1 MRGTAKKTNE
11 YCRSTGN
18 FRPRR
23 KSVSGRFLFQR
34 KIAKNDVFGPSALT
48 CDRRNP
54 INRQKA
60 MDRMTL
66 MKRCPKEKTS
76 RSAGKASPRTRF
88 IRPFTVWLM
97 LVVLGMM
104 WGCGSKRPVL
114 YPNYQLTQVGQEAA
128 EADIDH
134 CMALART
141 YGADTQAGAEVAKD
155 TATGAAVGGAT
166 GAAVGAVLGGVGKG
180 AAAGAAGG
188 AAGALTRGVIRSGDP
203 DPTFRRFVEKCL
215 RDKGYEPVGWH

>member
-1 MRGTAKKTNE
+1 MA
-11 YCRSTGN
+11 
-18 FRPRR
+18 
-23 KSVSGRFLFQR
+23 
-34 KIAKNDVFGPSALT
+34 
-48 CDRRNP
+48 
-54 INRQKA
+54 
-60 MDRMTL
+60 RMT
-66 MKRCPKEKTS
+66 MMNRCLREKTS
-76 RSAGKASPRTRF
+76 QSDWETF
-88 IRPFTVWLM
+88 IRAGSIRPATVWLM
-97 LVVLGMM
+97 LVALGIM

-128 EADIDH
+128 ETDIDR
-134 CMALART
+134 CMELART

-166 GAAVGAVLGGVGKG
+166 GAAVGAVLGSVGKG

-215 RDKGYEPVGWH
+215 RDKGYEPVGWR